1 MAAFCIVADTKYM
14 QEGKRDGENVY
25 GIKRLNKGNINGII
39 NGKIKGRENLTTSRI
54 LYTYLTSFSTK
65 TRTK

>member
-1 MAAFCIVADTKYM
+1 M
-14 QEGKRDGENVY
+14 QEGRRDGENVY
-25 GIKRLNKGNINGII
+25 GIKRLNKGNINGIF
-39 NGKIKGRENLTTSRI
+39 NGKIKGRENLTTFRI